1 LIYCIYAE
9 NVIYAGNSRH
19 NRLFRETID
28 GDRSPIFADGK
39 CEVDIDAD
47 GRYSVKTVDGEVV
60 FMGIGGVDEAL
71 SRINYA
77 QPYVDV
83 QITVGNQSFTVA
95 EYYKRLEVI
104 DEDG

>member
-1 LIYCIYAE
+1 MIHCIYSE
-9 NVIYAGNSRH
+9 NIISCGNSRH
-19 NRLFRETID
+19 SRLFRESID

-39 CEVDIDAD
+39 CEVDIDTD

-60 FMGIGGVDEAL
+60 FIGTDGIDEAL

-83 QITVGNQSFTVA
+83 QITVGNQTYTVA
-95 EYYKRLEVI
+95 EYYKRFEVV
-104 DEDG
+104 EDG

>member
-1 LIYCIYAE
+1 LIHCIYSE
-9 NVIYAGNSRH
+9 NIISAGNSRH
-19 NRLFRETID
+19 SRLFRESID

-39 CEVDIDAD
+39 CEVNIDAD
-47 GRYSVKTVDGEVV
+47 GRYSVQSIDGEIV
-60 FMGIGGVDEAL
+60 FIGTGGIDEAL

-83 QITVGNQSFTVA
+83 QITVGNQSFTVD
-95 EYYKRLEVI
+95 EYYERFEVI

>member
-1 LIYCIYAE
+1 MIYCIYAE

-19 NRLFRETID
+19 SRLFRESID

-39 CEVDIDAD
+39 CVVDIDAD
-47 GRYSVKTVDGEVV
+47 GRYSVQSIDGEVV
-60 FMGIGGVDEAL
+60 FIGSGGIDEAL

-83 QITVGNQSFTVA
+83 QITVGNQTYTVA
-95 EYYKRLEVI
+95 EYCERFEVI

>member
-1 LIYCIYAE
+1 LIHCIYSE
-9 NVIYAGNSRH
+9 NIISAGNSRH
-19 NRLFRETID
+19 SRLFRESID

-39 CEVDIDAD
+39 AFVDIDTD

-60 FMGIGGVDEAL
+60 FIGIGGIDEAL

-95 EYYKRLEVI
+95 EYFERFEVI